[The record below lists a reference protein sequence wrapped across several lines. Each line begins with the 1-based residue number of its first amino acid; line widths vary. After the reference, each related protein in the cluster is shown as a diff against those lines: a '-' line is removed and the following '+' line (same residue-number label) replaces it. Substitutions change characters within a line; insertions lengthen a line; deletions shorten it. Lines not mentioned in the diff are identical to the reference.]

1 MIGSS
6 GSRIGSGG
14 ALASLASSGGR
25 ILPNR
30 VGCLDTPRDHS
41 TNQACMMRSQ
51 RSEVIVIHVYA
62 LCTGY
67 IELDRASMVSDLKP
81 GQPWTVPVTS
91 FLVDHPR
98 GRLLFDTGVHCQARV
113 DPLGRL
119 GPERIKRLAVKSQV
133 GDDVVPQLAR
143 LGLAPDDVRYVANS
157 HLHFDHCGGNEFF
170 PRATFFVQRPELEAA
185 RRPGFVPSY
194 SPSPIDFDHPLDYRM
209 IEGEHDVF
217 GDGSVVLLPTYG
229 HTPGHQSLQ
238 VRAGKNAQIVCASD
252 ACYTRE
258 NMDRDVLPNILWN
271 PSVMRESL
279 AALRKLRDQGG
290 AAMFY
295 GHDPAQWETT
305 PRAPAPVI

>member
-1 MIGSS
+1 
-6 GSRIGSGG
+6 
-14 ALASLASSGGR
+14 
-25 ILPNR
+25 
-30 VGCLDTPRDHS
+30 
-41 TNQACMMRSQ
+41 MRSG
-51 RSEVIVIHVYA
+51 EVTAMRVYA

-98 GRLLFDTGVHCQARV
+98 GRLLFDTGVHCQARL
-113 DPLGRL
+113 DPLARL
-119 GPERIKRLAVKSQV
+119 GPERIKRLAVKSRA

-143 LGLAPDDVRYVANS
+143 LGLKPDDVRYVANS

-209 IEGEHDVF
+209 LDGEHDVF

-229 HTPGHQSLQ
+229 HTPGHQSLLI
-238 VRAGKNAQIVCASD
+238 RDGTKPRLVCAAD

-279 AALRKLRDQGG
+279 AALRKLRDQAG
-290 AAMFY
+290 ATVFY
-295 GHDPAQWETT
+295 GHDPAQWEAT
-305 PRAPAPVI
+305 PQAPAPVM